1 MPCVSGYRQQLNIGV
16 IARMK
21 PAKRYS
27 ELMSELLKELAE
39 MSNSVEVPV
48 GALVLDKKLEVIAK
62 SFNNRVEKNDPTAHA
77 EIEAI
82 RIAGQKLNNWRLDD
96 CTLLVTLEPCQMCS
110 GAILQS
116 RISRIVFGAFEPKTG
131 FLVSKN
137 SDSENT
143 NIEIISGVIEE
154 ESSKILSNW
163 FRDKRS
169 NKDMI

>member
-1 MPCVSGYRQQLNIGV
+1 
-16 IARMK
+16 MK

-27 ELMSELLKELAE
+27 DLMSELLKDLAG
-39 MSNSVEVPV
+39 MSTSVDVPV
-48 GALVLDKKLEVIAK
+48 GALVLDKNLEVIAK

-110 GAILQS
+110 GAISQS
-116 RISRIVFGAFEPKTG
+116 RISRVVFGAFEPKTG
-131 FLVSKN
+131 FLVSRN
-137 SDSENT
+137 SHPENT
-143 NIEIISGVIEE
+143 NIEIIGGVMEE

-163 FRDKRS
+163 FRDKR
-169 NKDMI
+169 

>member
-1 MPCVSGYRQQLNIGV
+1 
-16 IARMK
+16 MK

-27 ELMSELLKELAE
+27 DLMSELLKELAE
-39 MSNSVEVPV
+39 MSNSVDVPV
-48 GALVLDKKLEVIAK
+48 GALVLDKNLEVIAK
-62 SFNNRVEKNDPTAHA
+62 SFNNRVKKNDPTAHA

-116 RISRIVFGAFEPKTG
+116 RISRVVFGAFEPKTG

-137 SDSENT
+137 SHSENT
-143 NIEIISGVIEE
+143 NIEIISGVMEE
-154 ESSKILSNW
+154 ESAKILSNW
-163 FRDKRS
+163 FQDKRS

>member
-1 MPCVSGYRQQLNIGV
+1 
-16 IARMK
+16 MK

-163 FRDKRS
+163 FQDRRS

>member
-1 MPCVSGYRQQLNIGV
+1 
-16 IARMK
+16 MK

-39 MSNSVEVPV
+39 MSNSVDVPV
-48 GALVLDKKLEVIAK
+48 GALVLDKNLEVIAK

-82 RIAGQKLNNWRLDD
+82 RKAGQKLNNWRLDD

-116 RISRIVFGAFEPKTG
+116 RISRVVFGAFEPKTG

-137 SDSENT
+137 SHPENT
-143 NIEIISGVIEE
+143 NIEIISGVMEE
-154 ESSKILSNW
+154 EISKILSNW

>member
-1 MPCVSGYRQQLNIGV
+1 
-16 IARMK
+16 MK

-27 ELMSELLKELAE
+27 DLMSELLKELAE
-39 MSNSVEVPV
+39 MSNSVDVPV
-48 GALVLDKKLEVIAK
+48 GALVLDKNLEVIAK
-62 SFNNRVEKNDPTAHA
+62 SFNNRVEKNDSTAHA

-82 RIAGQKLNNWRLDD
+82 RITGQKLNNWRLDD

-116 RISRIVFGAFEPKTG
+116 RISRVVFGAFEPKTG

-137 SDSENT
+137 THSENT
-143 NIEIISGVIEE
+143 NIEIISGVMAE
-154 ESSKILSNW
+154 ESAKILSNW
-163 FRDKRS
+163 FHGKRS

>member
-1 MPCVSGYRQQLNIGV
+1 
-16 IARMK
+16 MK

-27 ELMSELLKELAE
+27 DLMSDLLKELAE
-39 MSNSVEVPV
+39 KSNSEDVPV
-48 GALVLDKKLEVIAK
+48 GALVIDKNLEVIAK

-77 EIEAI
+77 EIEVI

-116 RISRIVFGAFEPKTG
+116 RISRVVFGAFEPKMG

-137 SDSENT
+137 SRTENS
-143 NIEIISGVIEE
+143 NIEIISGVMAE
-154 ESSKILSNW
+154 ESSKILYNW
-163 FRDKRS
+163 FQEKRS

>member
-1 MPCVSGYRQQLNIGV
+1 
-16 IARMK
+16 MK

-27 ELMSELLKELAE
+27 DLMSELLKELAE
-39 MSNSVEVPV
+39 MSNSIDVPV
-48 GALVLDKKLEVIAK
+48 GALVLDENLEVIAK

-82 RIAGQKLNNWRLDD
+82 RIAGQKLNNWRLDN

-116 RISRIVFGAFEPKTG
+116 RIIRVVFGAFEPKTG

-137 SDSENT
+137 SHSENT
-143 NIEIISGVIEE
+143 NIEIISGVMEE
-154 ESSKILSNW
+154 ESAKILSNW
-163 FRDKRS
+163 FQDKRS

>member
-1 MPCVSGYRQQLNIGV
+1 
-16 IARMK
+16 MK

-27 ELMSELLKELAE
+27 DLMSELLKELAE
-39 MSNSVEVPV
+39 MSNSVDVPV
-48 GALVLDKKLEVIAK
+48 GALVLDKNLEVIAK
-62 SFNNRVEKNDPTAHA
+62 SFNNRVETNDPTAHA

-116 RISRIVFGAFEPKTG
+116 RISRVVFGAFEPKTG

-137 SDSENT
+137 SRSENT
-143 NIEIISGVIEE
+143 NIEIISGMMAE

-163 FRDKRS
+163 FQDKRS

>member
-1 MPCVSGYRQQLNIGV
+1 
-16 IARMK
+16 
-21 PAKRYS
+21 
-27 ELMSELLKELAE
+27 MSELLKELTE
-39 MSNSVEVPV
+39 MSNSVDVPV
-48 GALVLDKKLEVIAK
+48 GAFVLDKNLEVIAK
-62 SFNNRVEKNDPTAHA
+62 SFNNRVETNDPTAHA

-116 RISRIVFGAFEPKTG
+116 RISRVVFGAFEPKTG

-137 SDSENT
+137 SRSENT
-143 NIEIISGVIEE
+143 NIEIISGVMAE

-163 FRDKRS
+163 FQDKRS

>member
-1 MPCVSGYRQQLNIGV
+1 
-16 IARMK
+16 MK
-21 PAKRYS
+21 PAKQYS
-27 ELMSELLKELAE
+27 DLMSELLKELAE
-39 MSNSVEVPV
+39 MSNSVDVPV
-48 GALVLDKKLEVIAK
+48 GALILDKNLEVIAK

-116 RISRIVFGAFEPKTG
+116 RISRVVFGAFEPKTG
-131 FLVSKN
+131 YLVSKN
-137 SDSENT
+137 SHSENT
-143 NIEIISGVIEE
+143 NIEIISGVMEE
-154 ESSKILSNW
+154 ESAKILSNW
-163 FRDKRS
+163 FQNRRS

>member
-1 MPCVSGYRQQLNIGV
+1 
-16 IARMK
+16 MK
-21 PAKRYS
+21 PAKQYS
-27 ELMSELLKELAE
+27 DLMSELLKELAE
-39 MSNSVEVPV
+39 MSNSVDVPV
-48 GALVLDKKLEVIAK
+48 GALVIDKNLEVLAK
-62 SFNNRVEKNDPTAHA
+62 SFNNRVKTNDPTAHA

-116 RISRIVFGAFEPKTG
+116 RISRVVFGAFEPKTG

-137 SDSENT
+137 SPSENT
-143 NIEIISGVIEE
+143 NIEIISGVMEE

-163 FRDKRS
+163 FQDKRS

>member
-1 MPCVSGYRQQLNIGV
+1 
-16 IARMK
+16 MK

-39 MSNSVEVPV
+39 MSNSVDVPV
-48 GALVLDKKLEVIAK
+48 GAFVLDKNLEVIAK
-62 SFNNRVEKNDPTAHA
+62 SLNNRVQKNDPTAHA

-96 CTLLVTLEPCQMCS
+96 CTLIVTLEPCQMCS

-116 RISRIVFGAFEPKTG
+116 RISRVVFGAFEPKTG
-131 FLVSKN
+131 FLVSRN
-137 SDSENT
+137 SHYENK

-163 FRDKRS
+163 FQEKRS

>member
-1 MPCVSGYRQQLNIGV
+1 
-16 IARMK
+16 
-21 PAKRYS
+21 
-27 ELMSELLKELAE
+27 MSELLNELTE
-39 MSNSVEVPV
+39 MTNSVDVPV
-48 GALVLDKKLEVIAK
+48 GALVLDKYLKVIAK

-116 RISRIVFGAFEPKTG
+116 RINRVVFGAFEPKTG
-131 FLVSKN
+131 FLVSQN
-137 SDSENT
+137 SHSENT
-143 NIEIISGVIEE
+143 NIEIISGVMEE

-163 FRDKRS
+163 FQDKRS

>member
-1 MPCVSGYRQQLNIGV
+1 
-16 IARMK
+16 MK

-27 ELMSELLKELAE
+27 DLMSALLNELAE
-39 MSNSVEVPV
+39 MSNSVDVPI
-48 GALVLDKKLEVIAK
+48 GALVLDENLGVIAK

-116 RISRIVFGAFEPKTG
+116 RIIRVVFGAFEPKTG

-137 SDSENT
+137 SHSENT
-143 NIEIISGVIEE
+143 NIEIISGVMEE
-154 ESSKILSNW
+154 ESAKILSNW
-163 FRDKRS
+163 FQNKRS
-169 NKDMI
+169 NMDMI

>member
-1 MPCVSGYRQQLNIGV
+1 
-16 IARMK
+16 MK

-27 ELMSELLKELAE
+27 ELMGELLKELAE
-39 MSNSVEVPV
+39 MSNSVDVPV
-48 GALVLDKKLEVIAK
+48 GAFVLNKNLEVIAK
-62 SFNNRVEKNDPTAHA
+62 SLNNRVQKNDPTAHA

-82 RIAGQKLNNWRLDD
+82 RLAGQKLNNWRLDD
-96 CTLLVTLEPCQMCS
+96 CTLIVTLEPCQMCS

-116 RISRIVFGAFEPKTG
+116 RISRVIFGAFEPKTG

-137 SDSENT
+137 SQSENS
-143 NIEIISGVIEE
+143 NIEIISGVMEE

-163 FRDKRS
+163 FQEKRS

>member
-1 MPCVSGYRQQLNIGV
+1 LPCVSGYRQQLNIGV
-16 IARMK
+16 IAHMK
-21 PAKRYS
+21 PAKQYS
-27 ELMSELLKELAE
+27 DLMSDLLKELAE
-39 MSNSVEVPV
+39 MSNSVDVPV
-48 GALVLDKKLEVIAK
+48 GALVLDKNLDVIAK
-62 SFNNRVEKNDPTAHA
+62 SLNNRVQKNDPTAHA

-116 RISRIVFGAFEPKTG
+116 RISRVVFGAFEPKTG

-137 SDSENT
+137 SHSENT
-143 NIEIISGVIEE
+143 NIEIISGVMEE

>member
-1 MPCVSGYRQQLNIGV
+1 
-16 IARMK
+16 
-21 PAKRYS
+21 
-27 ELMSELLKELAE
+27 MSELLKELAE
-39 MSNSVEVPV
+39 MSNSIDVPV
-48 GALVLDKKLEVIAK
+48 GALVLDENLEVIAK

-82 RIAGQKLNNWRLDD
+82 RIAGQKLNNWRLDN

-116 RISRIVFGAFEPKTG
+116 RIIRVVFGAFEPKTG

-137 SDSENT
+137 SHSENT
-143 NIEIISGVIEE
+143 NIEIISGVMEE
-154 ESSKILSNW
+154 ESAKILSNW
-163 FRDKRS
+163 FQDKRS

>member
-1 MPCVSGYRQQLNIGV
+1 
-16 IARMK
+16 
-21 PAKRYS
+21 
-27 ELMSELLKELAE
+27 
-39 MSNSVEVPV
+39 V
-48 GALVLDKKLEVIAK
+48 GAFVLDKNLEVIAK

-82 RIAGQKLNNWRLDD
+82 RIAGQELNNWRLDD

-116 RISRIVFGAFEPKTG
+116 RISRVVFGAFEPKTG
-131 FLVSKN
+131 FLVSRN
-137 SDSENT
+137 SHTENK
-143 NIEIISGVIEE
+143 NIEIISGVMEE

>member
-1 MPCVSGYRQQLNIGV
+1 
-16 IARMK
+16 MK
-21 PAKRYS
+21 PAKQYS
-27 ELMSELLKELAE
+27 DLMSELLKDLAG
-39 MSNSVEVPV
+39 MSTSVDVPV
-48 GALVLDKKLEVIAK
+48 GALVLDKNLEVIAK

-96 CTLLVTLEPCQMCS
+96 CTLIVTLEPCQMCS

-116 RISRIVFGAFEPKTG
+116 RISRVVFGAFELKTG
-131 FLVSKN
+131 FLVSRN
-137 SDSENT
+137 SHSENK
-143 NIEIISGVIEE
+143 NIEIISGVMEE